1 MFIDIQMCNN
11 NKKKILLKKEKK
23 ERLIFLTVE
32 NDNQPIDG
40 SVENNCGAAAAR

>member
-32 NDNQPIDG
+32 NDN
-40 SVENNCGAAAAR
+40 